1 MTVCPQEALFGR
13 DVLERTQRVTVL
25 QEAGEARSLLLYR
38 AALAAGG
45 DGVSRTTIPQIPIAS
60 DLGCIPLS
68 ILDMSVRRRRR
79 RRPCCPRSRSATRRA
94 WCSSPPDT
102 PKHMNASGLVCF
114 LPLKCLIIRFASLQ
128 KGLKQLS
135 VPSSQVGNVVSGM
148 VSTAAAALALVE
160 QSLPPVRTTAT
171 TAVPA
176 LI

>member
-1 MTVCPQEALFGR
+1 VTVCPQEALFGR

-68 ILDMSVRRRRR
+68 ILDMSVRCRRR

-94 WCSSPPDT
+94 WS
-102 PKHMNASGLVCF
+102 
-114 LPLKCLIIRFASLQ
+114 
-128 KGLKQLS
+128 
-135 VPSSQVGNVVSGM
+135 
-148 VSTAAAALALVE
+148 
-160 QSLPPVRTTAT
+160 AT
-171 TAVPA
+171 W
-176 LI
+176 